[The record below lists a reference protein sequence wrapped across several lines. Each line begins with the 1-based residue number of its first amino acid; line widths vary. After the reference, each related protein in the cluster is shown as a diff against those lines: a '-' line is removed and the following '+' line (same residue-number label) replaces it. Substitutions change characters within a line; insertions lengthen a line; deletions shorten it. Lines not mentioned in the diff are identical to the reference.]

1 MDASTRRTQR
11 RTPPASRAQG
21 NGSARAQG
29 NGSAL
34 TQGNGSA
41 PDQAAGKTTAPQERA
56 KQQAVLVTLGGPGG
70 LAAAVIVWVTA
81 FQIVHWTDFQTA
93 LVTAEAVALTAF
105 FGALVGHLWRESSK
119 EPVALAATFT
129 AAFAATL
136 ALGNGFGWM
145 TWSQNQVTAVLGVL
159 TAFIG
164 VGSALFARSQVN
176 AKPTPKKADPKPG
189 PTKLSIIRHPRS
201 TH

>member
-1 MDASTRRTQR
+1 MDASTRRLAR

-21 NGSARAQG
+21 NGSGPEQ
-29 NGSAL
+29 
-34 TQGNGSA
+34 
-41 PDQAAGKTTAPQERA
+41 DAGTTAVQPQERV
-56 KQQAVLVTLGGPGG
+56 KQQAVLVALGGPGG
-70 LAAAVIVWVTA
+70 LAAALIVWMTA
-81 FQIVHWTDFQTA
+81 FQIVTWTNFQTA
-93 LVTAEAVALTAF
+93 LVTAEAVALIAF
-105 FGALVGHLWRESSK
+105 IGALVGHVWPESSK

-136 ALGNGFGWM
+136 ALGNGFGWW
-145 TWSQNQVTAVLGVL
+145 TWSQNQITAVLGIF

-164 VGSALFARSQVN
+164 VGTALFARSRVD
-176 AKPTPKKADPKPG
+176 ARPPAKKADPKAG